1 MTDPIPHNLTS
12 GRLLARN
19 TVYNLIG
26 QVVPLIAAF
35 FSIPFLIDGLGTD
48 RFGVLT
54 LAWMVIGYFSLF
66 DMGLGRALTKL
77 IAEKL
82 GSGDVNEIPALAG
95 TGLFLM
101 TVLGLSGTFAAAALT
116 PWLVHNALKIAPAL
130 QVETNRSFF
139 LLAVSIPVVI
149 STAGIRGILEAY
161 QHFGAINM
169 LRVPMGLFTFIG
181 PLIVILFS
189 KSLLTVVAVL
199 VAGRVL
205 SWALHLFVCLRFIP
219 ALRLGM
225 KIKRALIL
233 PLLSFG
239 GWMTISN
246 IIGPLMVNFDRF
258 LIGALV
264 SMAAVAYYT
273 TPYEVVTKLWFI
285 PGALVFVLYPAFST
299 IVGHDPIRAAHLFTR
314 GTNYVLM
321 ALFPLILITITLSH
335 EGLSLWIGPEFAD
348 QSTRVL
354 RWIALGVFINSLGQ
368 IPYAFLQGAGRPDI
382 TAKLHL
388 LELLFYLPTVWLLIV
403 AYGIEGAAVAWAARA
418 VVDSLILFGIAR
430 RLLSVADLL
439 QSRMIFLVFGALFT
453 LGLGV
458 VVVGSV
464 YKAFFLFFTLTVFFV
479 TEYFFILSVDEK
491 TYFLSRFKL
500 IPIFN
505 IK

>member
-1 MTDPIPHNLTS
+1 
-12 GRLLARN
+12 
-19 TVYNLIG
+19 
-26 QVVPLIAAF
+26 
-35 FSIPFLIDGLGTD
+35 
-48 RFGVLT
+48 
-54 LAWMVIGYFSLF
+54 
-66 DMGLGRALTKL
+66 
-77 IAEKL
+77 
-82 GSGDVNEIPALAG
+82 
-95 TGLFLM
+95 
-101 TVLGLSGTFAAAALT
+101 
-116 PWLVHNALKIAPAL
+116 
-130 QVETNRSFF
+130 
-139 LLAVSIPVVI
+139 
-149 STAGIRGILEAY
+149 
-161 QHFGAINM
+161 
-169 LRVPMGLFTFIG
+169 
-181 PLIVILFS
+181 
-189 KSLLTVVAVL
+189 
-199 VAGRVL
+199 
-205 SWALHLFVCLRFIP
+205 
-219 ALRLGM
+219 
-225 KIKRALIL
+225 
-233 PLLSFG
+233 
-239 GWMTISN
+239 
-246 IIGPLMVNFDRF
+246 MVNFDRF

-299 IVGHDPIRAAHLFTR
+299 IVGRDPIRAAHLFTR
-314 GTNYVLM
+314 GTNYVLI

-439 QSRMIFLVFGALFT
+439 QNRMIFLVIGALFT
-453 LGLGV
+453 LVLGV

-464 YKAFFLFFTLTVFFV
+464 YKAFFLFFTLTLFFV
-479 TEYFFILSVDEK
+479 TEYFFILSADEK

-505 IK
+505 IR

>member
-1 MTDPIPHNLTS
+1 MIDQMSHNLTS

-26 QVVPLIAAF
+26 QMVPLIAAF

-48 RFGVLT
+48 RFGVLM

-101 TVLGLSGTFAAAALT
+101 SVLGLTGTFAVAALT
-116 PWLVHNALKIAPAL
+116 PWLVHNALKITPFL
-130 QVETNRSFF
+130 QIETSRSLF
-139 LLAVSIPVVI
+139 LLAVSIPIVI

-161 QHFGAINM
+161 QHFGAINL
-169 LRVPMGLFTFIG
+169 LRVPMGSFTFIG

-189 KSLLTVVAVL
+189 KSLVTVVAVL
-199 VAGRVL
+199 VAGRAL
-205 SWALHLFVCLRFIP
+205 SWALHLFVCLRLIP
-219 ALRLGM
+219 VLRLGI
-225 KIKRALIL
+225 KIKRVLIF
-233 PLLSFG
+233 PLFSFG

-246 IIGPLMVNFDRF
+246 IIGPLMVYFDRF
-258 LIGALV
+258 LIGAMV

-299 IVGHDPIRAAHLFTR
+299 MVGHDPIRTARFFTR
-314 GTNYVLM
+314 GTNYILM

-335 EGLSLWIGPEFAD
+335 EGLALWIGSEFAD
-348 QSTRVL
+348 KSTQVL

-388 LELLFYLPTVWLLIV
+388 FELLFYLPAVWLLIV
-403 AYGIEGAAVAWAARA
+403 VYGIEGAAVAWAARM
-418 VVDSLILFGIAR
+418 VVDTLILFGISR
-430 RLLSVADLL
+430 RILFAADIL
-439 QSRMIFLVFGALFT
+439 QKRFIFIVIGALFAM
-453 LGLGV
+453 GLGIF
-458 VVVGSV
+458 VVGAV
-464 YKAFFLFFTLTVFFV
+464 FKVFFLFFSLTSFFV
-479 TEYFFILSVDEK
+479 TEYFFILSTDEK

-505 IK
+505 IR

>member
-1 MTDPIPHNLTS
+1 MTDPIPHNLTN

-35 FSIPFLIDGLGTD
+35 FSIPFLIEGLGTD

-82 GSGDVNEIPALAG
+82 GSGDVKEIPTLAG

-101 TVLGLSGTFAAAALT
+101 SVLGLSGSFAAAALT
-116 PWLVHNALKIAPAL
+116 PWLVHSALKIAPVL
-130 QVETNRSFF
+130 QAETNRSFF

-199 VAGRVL
+199 VAGRAL

-219 ALRLGM
+219 VLRSGM
-225 KIKRALIL
+225 KIKRALIF

-246 IIGPLMVNFDRF
+246 IIGPLMVYFDRF

-299 IVGHDPIRAAHLFTR
+299 IVGRDPIRTARLFTR
-314 GTNYVLM
+314 GTNYVLV
-321 ALFPLILITITLSH
+321 ALFPLILITIIFSH
-335 EGLSLWIGPEFAD
+335 EGLSLWIGSEFAD

-382 TAKLHL
+382 TAKLHIF
-388 LELLFYLPTVWLLIV
+388 ELLFYLPTVWLLIV
-403 AYGIEGAAVAWAARA
+403 VYGIEGAAVAWAARA

-439 QSRMIFLVFGALFT
+439 QNRMILLVFGALLTMGIGFFI
-453 LGLGV
+453 
-458 VVVGSV
+458 VGTV
-464 YKAFFLFFTLTVFFV
+464 FKAFFLFLTLISFFV
-479 TEYFFILSVDEK
+479 TEYFFILSADEK
-491 TYFLSRFKL
+491 SYFLSRFKL

>member
-1 MTDPIPHNLTS
+1 MTDQILHSLTS

-48 RFGVLT
+48 RFGVLM

-101 TVLGLSGTFAAAALT
+101 SVLGLTGTFAVAALT
-116 PWLVHNALKIAPAL
+116 PWLVHNALKITPFL
-130 QVETNRSFF
+130 QVETSRSLF
-139 LLAVSIPVVI
+139 LLAVSIPIVI

-161 QHFGAINM
+161 QHFGAINL
-169 LRVPMGLFTFIG
+169 LRVPMGSFTFIG

-189 KSLLTVVAVL
+189 KSLVTVVAVL
-199 VAGRVL
+199 VAGRAL
-205 SWALHLFVCLRFIP
+205 SWALHLFVCLRLIP
-219 ALRLGM
+219 VLRLGI
-225 KIKRALIL
+225 KIKRVLIF
-233 PLLSFG
+233 PLFSFG

-246 IIGPLMVNFDRF
+246 IIGPLMVYFDRF
-258 LIGALV
+258 LIGAMV

-299 IVGHDPIRAAHLFTR
+299 MVGHDPIRTARFFTR
-314 GTNYVLM
+314 GTNYILM

-335 EGLSLWIGPEFAD
+335 EGLALWIGSEFAD
-348 QSTRVL
+348 KSAQVL

-388 LELLFYLPTVWLLIV
+388 FELLFYLPAVWLLIV
-403 AYGIEGAAVAWAARA
+403 VYGIEGAAVAWAARM
-418 VVDSLILFGIAR
+418 VVDTLILFGISR
-430 RLLSVADLL
+430 RILFAADLL
-439 QSRMIFLVFGALFT
+439 QKRFIFIVIGALFAM
-453 LGLGV
+453 GLGFF
-458 VVVGSV
+458 VVGAV
-464 YKAFFLFFTLTVFFV
+464 FKVFFLFFSLTSFFV
-479 TEYFFILSVDEK
+479 TEYFFILSTDEK

-505 IK
+505 IR